1 MHNIEEILNK
11 LSINEKIE
19 FLRGINFWEL
29 KKDDRFN
36 LKGIRMSDTTSGI
49 RKVSLEVGLNEVAE
63 KSVLYPTSSAL
74 ACSFDR
80 KLLENVGKN
89 VALDAKAQGIN
100 CVLGPGI
107 NIKRSPL
114 CGRNFEYFSEDPCLT
129 GELALS
135 YVKGMENEKVATCLK
150 HFACNSTENERA
162 RINEVVDERALH
174 EIYLE
179 AFRKVIT
186 STQVGSV
193 MTSYNKVNGVYTAE
207 NKYLLKDVMR
217 DTYHY
222 NGLIM
227 SDWMAVNDSI
237 ASLLNGLDLEMPNA
251 GNINYFKLL
260 EAYNNKKI
268 TEEDINKP
276 LRNILNFI
284 YKYQDIEHTDKDFDA
299 HHEFAIKAAEESIV
313 LAKNDDDILPIS
325 TNDTILLVGDL
336 VKNPHIGG
344 KGSACVN
351 PYKVED
357 FFYAIKEFTTHYT
370 YLKGYDDKD
379 EGENSKLLKSVLE
392 NAKNKNKVIVFLGT
406 SADDDSEGFDL
417 ENASLSK
424 NQIKLIHELYK
435 INKNIV
441 VVLESGNVKEL
452 PFIDKIKGLLI
463 TYLGGEGLN
472 KALVNTLYGK
482 NNPSGRLSE
491 TYFKELKDHP
501 SYHYLNNNLIDN
513 LHKES
518 IFVGYRYFVSYPE
531 KVLFPFGYGLSYSK
545 FEYKDINID
554 RNTLHKDESLYV
566 YLDILNKSSRDAK
579 EVIEI
584 YIEKPNDKVFNAKKE
599 LKNFEKVEVK
609 ANGNYHLTL
618 KLDYKDFSYYDIKTH
633 SFRVEKGNYK
643 VYVSKDSLNDLK
655 VFDLFIEGEDIESPY
670 LNESKKE
677 SSESNLIESKLKGA
691 RYFTKEVT
699 ELSDSEFKEI
709 DSNIVINDPK
719 DYKFDYS
726 SSFNIAIKLGSK
738 GAKKVKN
745 LMCLY
750 PKLKDNKET
759 QAYVFGTPLRQF
771 MYFVP
776 GITESD
782 LDLLLKVFN
791 SENPIIN
798 ATKFLNRV
806 KKVAKAQKK

>member
-1 MHNIEEILNK
+1 MPNIEEILNK

-49 RKVSLEVGLNEVAE
+49 RKVSLNVGLNEVPD
-63 KSVLYPTSSAL
+63 KSVLYPTSSTL

-89 VALDAKAQGIN
+89 VALDAKAQGVN

-114 CGRNFEYFSEDPCLT
+114 CGRNFEYFSEDPYLT

-135 YVKGMENEKVATCLK
+135 YVKGMEVEKVASCLK

-186 STQVGSV
+186 STKVGSV

-207 NKYLLKDVMR
+207 NKYLLKDVLR

-222 NGLIM
+222 DGLIV

-237 ASLLNGLDLEMPNA
+237 ESLFNGLDLEMPNC
-251 GNINYFKLL
+251 GNLNYFKLL

-284 YKYQDIEHTDKDFDA
+284 YKYQDIEAVSKDFDS
-299 HHEFAIKAAEESIV
+299 HHEFAVKAAEESIV
-313 LAKNDDDILPIS
+313 LLKNEDEVLPFS
-325 TNDTILLVGDL
+325 KNDTILLIGDL

-357 FFYAIKEFTTHYT
+357 FFFNLKKFTSHYT
-370 YLKGYDDKD
+370 YLKGYDDED
-379 EGENSKLLKSVLE
+379 DNENSKLLKSVLE
-392 NAKNKNKVIVFLGT
+392 NARNKNKILVFLGT
-406 SADDDSEGFDL
+406 SESEDSEGFDL
-417 ENASLSK
+417 EDAKLSK
-424 NQIKLIHELYK
+424 NQINLINELYK
-435 INKNIV
+435 VNKNII

-452 PFIDKIKGLLI
+452 PFIDKIKGLFV
-463 TYLGGEGLN
+463 TYLAGEGLN
-472 KALVNTLYGK
+472 KALINTLYGE

-501 SYHYLNNNLIDN
+501 SYNYLDNNLIDN

-518 IFVGYRYFVSYPE
+518 IFVGYRYFASFPE
-531 KVLFPFGYGLSYSK
+531 KVLFPFGYGLSYST
-545 FEYKDINID
+545 FEYQNINID

-566 YLDILNKSSRDAK
+566 YLDIFNKSNRDAK
-579 EVIEI
+579 EVIQV

-599 LKNFEKVEVK
+599 LKNFDKVEVK

-618 KLDYKDFSYYDIKTH
+618 KLDYKDFEYYDIKTH
-633 SFRVEKGNYK
+633 SYRVEKGNYK
-643 VYVSKDSLNDLK
+643 VYVSKDSLNDLQ
-655 VFDLFIEGEDIESPY
+655 VFDLFIEGEEIESPY
-670 LNESKKE
+670 LKE
-677 SSESNLIESKLKGA
+677 VSDNKDSSLIESKLKGS
-691 RYFTKEVT
+691 RYFTKEVS
-699 ELSDSEFKEI
+699 ELSDAEFKEI
-709 DSNIVINDPK
+709 DENIVINDPK

-726 SSFNIAIKLGSK
+726 SSFNVAIKLGSK

-745 LMCLY
+745 IISLY
-750 PKLKDNKET
+750 PKLKNNKEG
-759 QAYVFGTPLRQF
+759 QAYAFGTPLRQF

-776 GITESD
+776 GIKESD
-782 LDLLLKVFN
+782 LDLLIKVFN
-791 SENPIIN
+791 NENPIVN
-798 ATKFLNRV
+798 ATKFLNAL
-806 KKVAKAQKK
+806 KKVAKK

>member
-49 RKVSLEVGLNEVAE
+49 RKVSLNVGLNEVGDP
-63 KSVLYPTSSAL
+63 SVLYPTSSAL
-74 ACSFDR
+74 ACSFNR
-80 KLLENVGKN
+80 KLLEEVGKN

-107 NIKRSPL
+107 NIKRNPL
-114 CGRNFEYFSEDPCLT
+114 CGRNFEYFSEDPYLT
-129 GELALS
+129 GELAIS
-135 YVKGMENEKVATCLK
+135 YVNGMESEKVASCIK

-193 MTSYNKVNGVYTAE
+193 MTSYNKVNGVYTTE
-207 NKYLLKDVMR
+207 NKYLLKDVLR

-237 ASLLNGLDLEMPNA
+237 ASLFNGLDLEMPNA
-251 GNINYFKLL
+251 NNLNYFKLL

-268 TEEDINKP
+268 SEEDINKP

-284 YKYQDIEHTDKDFDA
+284 YKYQDIESTPKDFEK
-299 HHEFAIKAAEESIV
+299 HHEFAIKACEESIV
-313 LAKNDDDILPIS
+313 LAKNEKVLPILS
-325 TNDTILLVGDL
+325 SETVLFIGDL

-344 KGSACVN
+344 KGSAAVN
-351 PYKVED
+351 PYKIED
-357 FFYAIKEFTTHYT
+357 FFYAIKEFTTHYS

-379 EGENSKLLKSVLE
+379 DNENSKLLKICLE
-392 NAKNKNKVIVFLGT
+392 SAKSKNKVVVFLGT
-406 SADDDSEGFDL
+406 SNDDDCEGFDL

-424 NQIKLIHELYK
+424 NQINLINELYK
-435 INKNIV
+435 VNKNIV

-472 KALVNTLYGK
+472 KAIVNTLYGK

-501 SYHYLNNNLIDN
+501 AYHYLDNNLIDN

-518 IFVGYRYFVSYPE
+518 IFVGYRYFASFPE
-531 KVLFPFGYGLSYSK
+531 KVLFPFGYGLSYSN
-545 FEYKDINID
+545 FEYQNINID
-554 RNTLHKDESLYV
+554 RNTLNKDESLYV
-566 YLDILNKSSRDAK
+566 YLDILNKSDRDAK
-579 EVIEI
+579 EVIEV

-599 LKNFEKVEVK
+599 LKNFDKVEVK
-609 ANGNYHLTL
+609 ANNNYHLTL
-618 KLDYKDFSYYDIKTH
+618 KLDYKDFGYYDIKTH
-633 SFRVEKGNYK
+633 SYRVEKGNYK

-670 LNESKKE
+670 LREVSNENNQT
-677 SSESNLIESKLKGA
+677 NLIESKLKGA
-691 RYFTKEVT
+691 RYFTHEVR

-709 DSNIVINDPK
+709 DENIFINDPK
-719 DYKFDYS
+719 DYKYDYS
-726 SSFNIAIKLGSK
+726 SSFNVAIKLGSK

-745 LMCLY
+745 IMCLY
-750 PKLKDNKET
+750 PKLKDNKEA

-776 GITESD
+776 GILESD
-782 LDLLLKVFN
+782 LDLLIKVFN
-791 SENPIIN
+791 NENPIIN
-798 ATKFLNRV
+798 ATKFLNKV
-806 KKVAKAQKK
+806 KKVAKK

>member
-114 CGRNFEYFSEDPCLT
+114 CGRNFEYFSEDPYLT

-260 EAYNNKKI
+260 EA
-268 TEEDINKP
+268 
-276 LRNILNFI
+276 
-284 YKYQDIEHTDKDFDA
+284 
-299 HHEFAIKAAEESIV
+299 
-313 LAKNDDDILPIS
+313 
-325 TNDTILLVGDL
+325 
-336 VKNPHIGG
+336 
-344 KGSACVN
+344 
-351 PYKVED
+351 
-357 FFYAIKEFTTHYT
+357 
-370 YLKGYDDKD
+370 
-379 EGENSKLLKSVLE
+379 
-392 NAKNKNKVIVFLGT
+392 
-406 SADDDSEGFDL
+406 
-417 ENASLSK
+417 
-424 NQIKLIHELYK
+424 
-435 INKNIV
+435 
-441 VVLESGNVKEL
+441 
-452 PFIDKIKGLLI
+452 
-463 TYLGGEGLN
+463 
-472 KALVNTLYGK
+472 
-482 NNPSGRLSE
+482 
-491 TYFKELKDHP
+491 
-501 SYHYLNNNLIDN
+501 
-513 LHKES
+513 
-518 IFVGYRYFVSYPE
+518 
-531 KVLFPFGYGLSYSK
+531 
-545 FEYKDINID
+545 
-554 RNTLHKDESLYV
+554 
-566 YLDILNKSSRDAK
+566 
-579 EVIEI
+579 
-584 YIEKPNDKVFNAKKE
+584 
-599 LKNFEKVEVK
+599 
-609 ANGNYHLTL
+609 
-618 KLDYKDFSYYDIKTH
+618 
-633 SFRVEKGNYK
+633 
-643 VYVSKDSLNDLK
+643 
-655 VFDLFIEGEDIESPY
+655 
-670 LNESKKE
+670 
-677 SSESNLIESKLKGA
+677 
-691 RYFTKEVT
+691 
-699 ELSDSEFKEI
+699 
-709 DSNIVINDPK
+709 
-719 DYKFDYS
+719 
-726 SSFNIAIKLGSK
+726 
-738 GAKKVKN
+738 
-745 LMCLY
+745 
-750 PKLKDNKET
+750 
-759 QAYVFGTPLRQF
+759 
-771 MYFVP
+771 
-776 GITESD
+776 
-782 LDLLLKVFN
+782 
-791 SENPIIN
+791 
-798 ATKFLNRV
+798 
-806 KKVAKAQKK
+806 